1 MYMTKQSKIKILH
14 VAECIGG
21 VDKYLHSLLKYTERN
36 KYETIVVLSHLYNA
50 SEYKDISN
58 HIEQLN
64 IPHDIGIKTILSS
77 KKIRSII
84 KKYDPD
90 VVYAHSSIAGAI
102 TRIACL
108 GVKCKV
114 IYNPHGWSFNIK
126 SKKKLD
132 LCGVRKTNGKVL
144 RCNCLHI
151 RSRKEICVR

>member
-108 GVKCKV
+108 GV
-114 IYNPHGWSFNIK
+114 
-126 SKKKLD
+126 
-132 LCGVRKTNGKVL
+132 
-144 RCNCLHI
+144 
-151 RSRKEICVR
+151 